1 MPIKTTLLLPLGL
14 SIGLSFGLISAAAM
28 AAPAGAAPQAGA
40 ARQDTAG
47 QQVLAQAGARA
58 SATAAPTFARGD
70 VLPEAYRK
78 KVVKNPYHFGLS
90 QPGRNQQWV
99 QVGRTF
105 YLIERDSGTIA
116 DRVEV

>member
-1 MPIKTTLLLPLGL
+1 MPIKTTLLLPFSLSLGL
-14 SIGLSFGLISAAAM
+14 SLGLIPAAAM
-28 AAPAGAAPQAGA
+28 AAPAGASPAAGA
-40 ARQDTAG
+40 TQQATAG
-47 QQVLAQAGARA
+47 RQVVAQAGART
-58 SATAAPTFARGD
+58 SAKAAPTFVRGD

-78 KVVKNPYHFGLS
+78 KAVKNPYHFGLS

-116 DRVEV
+116 DRVDV